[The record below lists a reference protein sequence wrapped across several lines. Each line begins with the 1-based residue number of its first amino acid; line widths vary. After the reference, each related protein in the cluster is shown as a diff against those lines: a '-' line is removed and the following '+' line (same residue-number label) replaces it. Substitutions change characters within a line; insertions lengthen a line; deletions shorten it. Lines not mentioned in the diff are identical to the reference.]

1 MNIINTGKVQ
11 VQLIEIHLFCK
22 NIFLQLS
29 DFKQRSVFK
38 PYAMFLKIHTA
49 LINTDKAL
57 DNEKKVHYAGF
68 LVHVL
73 LYNCRY
79 YVLVSNFYY

>member
-1 MNIINTGKVQ
+1 
-11 VQLIEIHLFCK
+11 
-22 NIFLQLS
+22 
-29 DFKQRSVFK
+29 
-38 PYAMFLKIHTA
+38 MFLKIHTA

-68 LVHVL
+68 LVHEL